1 MQYPNQPHRR
11 PTTRSFTGRTPQ
23 NTSRGPVINARDEL
37 EREREMYSAHDPRQS
52 GPTPAQRYAEAQK
65 QNQQHTA
72 GQAQQNY
79 AAGQAQHYTMSGQ
92 AQQYNT
98 AGQQRQAYSYN
109 QHPYGATNAATD
121 QIHQTNPQASGHIPQ
136 QYAGQ
141 NPHASGRMPQQYAGQ
156 NPQASGRMPQS
167 AADGTPHFPQEQ
179 GPQSRTPHMH
189 NYSASAYSNTANDHH
204 GRGGS
209 TIPRNASAAG
219 YGADHYLNHNK
230 HRGGGFGKK
239 GIIAVACAVAVVAIG
254 VFAFTNYLNT
264 KPVNVTING
273 QQQTISGDQRSLQGL
288 LNTNTVSVTPG
299 NFVAVDGSVI
309 TQGGGTRATA
319 TINGNQQ
326 DNLDTRLNEGDDVSL
341 TNGTDITEDYTD
353 SDPQPIP
360 HTAEIKGTGA
370 MHLYTQE
377 GSDGE
382 KVTRTGNQ
390 SGKTAEITTKDP
402 QNTIVQYYNINTNGD
417 KVIALTFDDGP
428 WATST
433 KEILDLLDQ
442 YNAKATFFTVGNCIK
457 GHEDLVKRAFDSG
470 HEIGTHTRDH
480 AEGSGQGVSLILMS
494 PEERKA
500 EVLDGMQAI
509 KDATGQDA
517 SKFFRSPG
525 GNFDSSVASD
535 LDGIVTGEIG
545 WNIDTTDW
553 KRPGADA
560 IAKRI
565 EQVKPGYIVL
575 MHDGGGDRSQTVQA
589 LSQALPVLQQE
600 GYRFVTVEELVNSYP
615 YQEGQDQNQ

>member
-72 GQAQQNY
+72 GQAQQ
-79 AAGQAQHYTMSGQ
+79 
-92 AQQYNT
+92 YNT

-109 QHPYGATNAATD
+109 QHPYGATDAATD

-288 LNTNTVSVTPG
+288 LNTNT
-299 NFVAVDGSVI
+299 
-309 TQGGGTRATA
+309 
-319 TINGNQQ
+319 
-326 DNLDTRLNEGDDVSL
+326 
-341 TNGTDITEDYTD
+341 
-353 SDPQPIP
+353 
-360 HTAEIKGTGA
+360 
-370 MHLYTQE
+370 
-377 GSDGE
+377 
-382 KVTRTGNQ
+382 
-390 SGKTAEITTKDP
+390 
-402 QNTIVQYYNINTNGD
+402 
-417 KVIALTFDDGP
+417 
-428 WATST
+428 
-433 KEILDLLDQ
+433 
-442 YNAKATFFTVGNCIK
+442 
-457 GHEDLVKRAFDSG
+457 
-470 HEIGTHTRDH
+470 
-480 AEGSGQGVSLILMS
+480 
-494 PEERKA
+494 
-500 EVLDGMQAI
+500 
-509 KDATGQDA
+509 
-517 SKFFRSPG
+517 
-525 GNFDSSVASD
+525 
-535 LDGIVTGEIG
+535 
-545 WNIDTTDW
+545 
-553 KRPGADA
+553 
-560 IAKRI
+560 
-565 EQVKPGYIVL
+565 
-575 MHDGGGDRSQTVQA
+575 
-589 LSQALPVLQQE
+589 
-600 GYRFVTVEELVNSYP
+600 
-615 YQEGQDQNQ
+615 